1 MFYIVEHEFIDLEAD
16 SDLWGVAWLMDQSLF
31 NSLWFVVSS
40 ARFICPS
47 VSFVGGIRTLE
58 AFLEAMNNG
67 HVNSRCVFI
76 YT

>member
-1 MFYIVEHEFIDLEAD
+1 
-16 SDLWGVAWLMDQSLF
+16 MDQSLF

-47 VSFVGGIRTLE
+47 VSFVGGISTLE